1 MPVASLNHPNICTLH
16 DFGPVMLMSDGVKV
30 LDFGL
35 AKSSSQP
42 GLTNETRTND
52 RRQVALPIRSRPL
65 STSRV
70 KIDGQT

>member
-16 DFGPVMLMSDGVKV
+16 DFGPVMLTSDGVKV

-42 GLTNETRTND
+42 GPTDETRTK
-52 RRQVALPIRSRPL
+52 LL
-65 STSRV
+65 STVLAVAHLPPGVAR
-70 KIDGQT
+70 